1 MPGGA
6 RLAILLHLAAALASL
21 LAFAVARPA
30 APARLAGRTGALA
43 AAGRWAYWA
52 TRPLLL
58 GARALGFSADG
69 LTWLGLAITGGAAW
83 LAAAGAFGWAGLALA
98 WGSACDMLDGELARA
113 TGTATPAG
121 AFLDS
126 NLDRVAEMALF
137 GGLALGLP
145 GTLGGAAAV
154 AALSA
159 SLMVSY
165 ARARGEGLGV
175 TCPAFG
181 LERPQRIVIMLGFLL
196 PAPFVEAERGAWL
209 AMVGCLHVAVG
220 AGLTAAARVVVIRR
234 LLRRGPGASPAGS
247 P

>member
-6 RLAILLHLAAALASL
+6 RLAILLHLVAAAVSL

-30 APARLAGRTGALA
+30 VPARLAGRTGALA
-43 AAGRWAYWA
+43 AAGRWAYWI

-58 GARALGFSADG
+58 GARALGLSADG
-69 LTWLGLAITGGAAW
+69 LTWLGVAITCGAAW
-83 LAAAGAFGWAGLALA
+83 LAAQGAFGWAGLALA
-98 WGSACDMLDGELARA
+98 WGSVCDMLDGELARA

-137 GGLALGLP
+137 GGLVLGLP
-145 GTLGGAAAV
+145 GKLGGAAAV

-175 TCPAFG
+175 ACPAFG

-196 PAPFVEAERGAWL
+196 PAPFVDAERAAWL

-220 AGLTAAARVVVIRR
+220 AGITAAARVVVIRR
-234 LLRRGPGASPAGS
+234 LLRRGAGGAPAVSP
-247 P
+247 